1 MTLDEYSRE
10 IDGLTKAVDIR
21 LEIILAELYGR
32 GLDPREDVLIHPAGL
47 FSRSYR
53 RDVGRVNVGPSD
65 SLEKSDDE
73 ITEPQ
78 NISLPPEDQRDFLNI
93 EVHRDGLYDYLPEG
107 LFHQPTTP
115 GRDQQEV
122 FADFDEQ
129 ARRVRAARRFFQ
141 PFEQEFYF
149 QRLFMELEARKY
161 QLTEEN
167 LRTYGGGESLREF
180 WGIPADLLNTRQ
192 LVNLLHMLPIAH
204 RISNDDQLIISSL
217 ELILDVPIVMR
228 TISPLTFEITLAAG
242 DSPAPNELCR
252 TELGNFSLG
261 GIYQDTMPAI
271 ELRIGPLNSSQLIDF
286 LAGGRSRKILDLL
299 IGYFLP
305 TESDVI
311 EYLLTTE
318 DDQFLILSD
327 DQPTSVLGWASYI

>member
-1 MTLDEYSRE
+1 MTLEGYTNE
-10 IDGLTKAVDIR
+10 IDNLVKQVDVR
-21 LEIILAELYGR
+21 LEIILAELYGQ
-32 GLDPREDVLIHPAGL
+32 GLDPLNDVLIHPAGL

-53 RDVGRVNVGPSD
+53 RDVGRVKMGASD
-65 SLEKSDDE
+65 CLEKPDE
-73 ITEPQ
+73 DTIEPKD
-78 NISLPPEDQRDFLNI
+78 ISLPPEDQRDFLNI

-149 QRLFMELEARKY
+149 QRLLIELEARKY

-167 LRTYGGGESLREF
+167 IRTYGGGESLREF
-180 WGIPADLLNTRQ
+180 WGIPSDLLNTRQ

-204 RISNDDQLIISSL
+204 RISNDDQLIVSSL
-217 ELILDVPIVMR
+217 ELILGVPITMR
-228 TISPLTFEITLAAG
+228 TIPPLSFEITLAEG
-242 DSPAPNELCR
+242 DAPAPNELCR

-271 ELRIGPLNSSQLIDF
+271 ELRIGPLATDQLTDF
-286 LAGGRSRKILDLL
+286 LVGGRSRNILDLL

-305 TESDVI
+305 TESDVV
-311 EYLLTTE
+311 EYLIATE
-318 DDQFLILSD
+318 ENQFLLLSD